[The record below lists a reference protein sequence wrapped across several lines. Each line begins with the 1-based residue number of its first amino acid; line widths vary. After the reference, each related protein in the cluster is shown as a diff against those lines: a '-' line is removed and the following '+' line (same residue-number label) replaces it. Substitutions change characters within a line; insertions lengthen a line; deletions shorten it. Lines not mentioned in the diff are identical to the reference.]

1 MVHER
6 SPATL
11 HLPSRPS
18 NRFKMAF
25 RPRFGMFLH
34 HHDPKSPY
42 SPVNFVCI
50 YPMEPKR
57 LLVHHGSAALFAVL
71 RCVRLGLVSPPIQL
85 SSAVS
90 PPFLSTR
97 QLD

>member
-6 SPATL
+6 GPATL

-42 SPVNFVCI
+42 SPVNFVCM
-50 YPMEPKR
+50 YPIEPTEDCPGTAR
-57 LLVHHGSAALFAVL
+57 ASL
-71 RCVRLGLVSPPIQL
+71 IENL
-85 SSAVS
+85 SSHFGVPPHTSLIKVS
-90 PPFLSTR
+90 FGFCVPFDSL
-97 QLD
+97 